1 MYAEELWRGVPEM
14 CPDVGTVVIGGERGL
29 AGLDRLCAMVP
40 PPDVIV
46 EKARN
51 AAERL
56 GRALG
61 EPARRRV
68 RVCVAG
74 PPTPAQTLLRP
85 PPHRPQIGKVLCNG
99 P

>member
-61 EPARRRV
+61 EPARRRA
-68 RVCVAG
+68 RVCVAVACPCSG
-74 PPTPAQTLLRP
+74 AAAPR
-85 PPHRPQIGKVLCNG
+85 PHRPQIGKVLFV
-99 P
+99 